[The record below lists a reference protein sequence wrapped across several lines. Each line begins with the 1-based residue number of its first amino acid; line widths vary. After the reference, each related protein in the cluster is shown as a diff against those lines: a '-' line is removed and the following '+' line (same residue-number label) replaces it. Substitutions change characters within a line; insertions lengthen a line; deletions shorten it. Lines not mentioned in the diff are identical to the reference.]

1 MKKIILLLIITSL
14 TISCSNLTGE
24 EIARLKINN
33 ISTKGKVFSEETTI
47 SLKKG
52 DEISF
57 WSDMD
62 FEHNGDVKLRFKV
75 KVFIGETKISEIEID
90 PTNKN
95 ITVGE
100 VKTTL
105 MGKTK
110 WRFTGKNYK
119 LNIKKDETYIFKSI
133 LIASKNSSL
142 KINKA
147 ELVIKK

>member
-14 TISCSNLTGE
+14 TISCSNLTGKE
-24 EIARLKINN
+24 VARLKINKV
-33 ISTKGKVFSEETTI
+33 STKGNVFSEETTL

-52 DEISF
+52 DEIAI

-62 FEHNGDVKLRFKV
+62 YEYKGNVKLRFKV
-75 KVFIGETKISEIEID
+75 KIFIGKTKISEIEID

-95 ITVGE
+95 ITVDE
-100 VKTTL
+100 VKTAL

-119 LNIKKDETYIFKSI
+119 LNIKKDESYTFKSI
-133 LIASKNSSL
+133 LIATKNPDL
-142 KINKA
+142 KITKA
-147 ELVIKK
+147 ELVLKK

>member
-1 MKKIILLLIITSL
+1 MKKIILLVIITSL
-14 TISCSNLTGE
+14 IIRCSNLTGT

-33 ISTKGKVFSEETTI
+33 ISTEGKVFPDETTL
-47 SLKKG
+47 SLKKD
-52 DEISF
+52 DEIAF

-62 FEHNGDVKLRFKV
+62 YEYKEDVKLRFKV
-75 KVFIGETKISEIEID
+75 KIFIGETKISEIEID

-105 MGKTK
+105 IGKTK

-119 LNIKKDETYIFKSI
+119 LTIKKDESYTFKSI
-133 LIASKNSSL
+133 LIATQNPEL
-142 KINKA
+142 KITKA
-147 ELVIKK
+147 ELVLKK